1 MKVEGLDVLDNKIL
15 YVLKHNARASYSE
28 IGDIVGLS
36 RVAVKNRIEIMEK
49 NGVIQGYQTIID
61 PTRVP
66 NGVKFIIDVEAY
78 PEAMQEVVEALAKD
92 ELLRQVYTTTG
103 SCRLHAIGFAQ
114 NINKLEQHVNQ
125 LYLRTK
131 GIRIMNWNL
140 LLTTVKDV
148 DGGVEYEQKMSG
160 SIQ

>member
-1 MKVEGLDVLDNKIL
+1 MNVEGLDVLDNKIL
-15 YVLKHNARASYSE
+15 DVLKHNARASYSE